1 MVDSSTPLGATAGLS
16 SANADVPG
24 MGVDWDFFVSSERKR
39 HRAAAVARQRQYER
53 REAAPVAA
61 LQANVAEEVIA
72 DAVAV
77 ADKQE
82 KRWQQQHEDEP
93 PLWQRQ
99 QQHEQREAASAA
111 ALQAMVAEEV
121 IMRPEAR
128 APSYDYTQMYPL
140 WYRTA
145 YEQGP
150 PVPSPV
156 AWQEALMM
164 YDQQPV
170 EVASAPGF

>member
-1 MVDSSTPLGATAGLS
+1 MAHFPRLARYEGTIFYPEAVQELPGYPPDDSSSDHEHEGGTPVSAPTS
-16 SANADVPG
+16 SADQGPEVFPSVSRPWTAADQTH
-24 MGVDWDFFVSSERKR
+24 GVVTS
-39 HRAAAVARQRQYER
+39 AIPQ
-53 REAAPVAA
+53 
-61 LQANVAEEVIA
+61 
-72 DAVAV
+72 
-77 ADKQE
+77 
-82 KRWQQQHEDEP
+82 QQQHEDEP

-121 IMRPEAR
+121 IMRSEAR